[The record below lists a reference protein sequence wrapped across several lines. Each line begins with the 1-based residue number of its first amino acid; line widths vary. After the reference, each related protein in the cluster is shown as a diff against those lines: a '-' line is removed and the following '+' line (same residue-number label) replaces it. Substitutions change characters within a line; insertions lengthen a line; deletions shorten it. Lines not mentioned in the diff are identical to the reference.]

1 MNTDVVII
9 GGGVVGCA
17 IARQLSAYDLKT
29 VLVEKEE
36 DVCSGTSK
44 ANSAIVHAGF
54 DAEPGSVKAK
64 FNVLGSKMMED
75 LSKELDFPYRR
86 NGSMV
91 LCFDEADRP
100 KLQDLYDRGVKNGV
114 EDLEII
120 SGDQARELEP
130 NVSDEVVAAL
140 LAKTGAIVCPF
151 NLTIALAENAC
162 DNGVEFRFNTEVQD
176 IKKIDGGYSLRT
188 NNGEITTRFVVNA
201 AGVYADL
208 FHNMVSDKKIHI
220 TPRKG
225 DYKLMD
231 KEVGNHVNHTIFQ
244 LPGKYGK
251 GVLVTPTV
259 HGNLLAGPTAV
270 DVDNKELTSTSAQ
283 ELDDLTSKAMISVK
297 NVPFRQ
303 TITSFSGLRAH
314 EDGDDFIIGECEDA
328 EGFFDAAG
336 IESPGLSSA
345 PAIGV
350 FIADEIAKKAGA
362 SRNVSFNGKRTG
374 IPHVAEMSM
383 EERAALIKQDPSFG
397 TIICRCEGISEGEI
411 RNSIRRTL
419 GARSMDGVKR
429 RTRAGMGRCQAGFCT
444 PRTIEIIAEELGIP
458 VTQVCKN
465 RKGSELIVGDDKDE
479 IGRA

>member
-1 MNTDVVII
+1 
-9 GGGVVGCA
+9 
-17 IARQLSAYDLKT
+17 
-29 VLVEKEE
+29 
-36 DVCSGTSK
+36 
-44 ANSAIVHAGF
+44 
-54 DAEPGSVKAK
+54 
-64 FNVLGSKMMED
+64 
-75 LSKELDFPYRR
+75 
-86 NGSMV
+86 MV

-231 KEVGNHVNHTIFQ
+231 KEVGNHVDHTIFQ

-270 DVDNKELTSTSAQ
+270 AKMQKAFLTQQ
-283 ELDDLTSKAMISVK
+283 E
-297 NVPFRQ
+297 
-303 TITSFSGLRAH
+303 
-314 EDGDDFIIGECEDA
+314 
-328 EGFFDAAG
+328 
-336 IESPGLSSA
+336 
-345 PAIGV
+345 
-350 FIADEIAKKAGA
+350 
-362 SRNVSFNGKRTG
+362 
-374 IPHVAEMSM
+374 
-383 EERAALIKQDPSFG
+383 
-397 TIICRCEGISEGEI
+397 
-411 RNSIRRTL
+411 
-419 GARSMDGVKR
+419 
-429 RTRAGMGRCQAGFCT
+429 
-444 PRTIEIIAEELGIP
+444 
-458 VTQVCKN
+458 
-465 RKGSELIVGDDKDE
+465 
-479 IGRA
+479 